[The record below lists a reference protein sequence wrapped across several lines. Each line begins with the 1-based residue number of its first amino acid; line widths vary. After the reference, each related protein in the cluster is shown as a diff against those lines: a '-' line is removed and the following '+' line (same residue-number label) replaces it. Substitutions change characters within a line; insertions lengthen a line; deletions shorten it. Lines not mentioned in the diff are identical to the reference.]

1 MAVVAAPLL
10 CAGASYASEAMTT
23 RQTDD
28 LVLLVIVV
36 VAALLLVPLLGMA
49 VMIPMM
55 GTMGGMWGGSGM
67 GGSAWSPLV
76 GLGGSLLWLGVV
88 AVLAYA
94 AYRVAAGR
102 GDGESD
108 PAIAELRRAYARG
121 ELTDE
126 EYETRLT
133 RLVEEE

>member
-1 MAVVAAPLL
+1 
-10 CAGASYASEAMTT
+10 MTT